1 MMVCG
6 RHVTS
11 LLLSNVSPQRI
22 PQSRTS
28 AVSSKL
34 SRSDFVQWG
43 KVGHNIFLEGKIAF
57 HSNSSCIHAIMSAQ
71 TKRFYAVD
79 SRDIVLS

>member
-11 LLLSNVSPQRI
+11 LLLSNVSHQRI
-22 PQSRTS
+22 PQSITS

-43 KVGHNIFLEGKIAF
+43 KVGNNIFLEGKKPSIR
-57 HSNSSCIHAIMSAQ
+57 IP
-71 TKRFYAVD
+71 AV
-79 SRDIVLS
+79 SMR